1 MIPGLDSRVGR
12 RISRIGIILRTW
24 RGVLEE
30 VGVETGVR
38 RLQGRLLRR
47 RVRIR
52 KLWIDLIVM
61 EDVAN

>member
-1 MIPGLDSRVGR
+1 M
-12 RISRIGIILRTW
+12 SRIGIILRTW